1 MARITCF
8 DLLFPSLSEANRSRH
23 PRKRHTTDMELS
35 TEVRLFMVEMVSII
49 TEAGKFYHLPLAA
62 SDPRHAGGALVRDFE
77 CGECKMWV
85 LESRN
90 LGF

>member
-1 MARITCF
+1 M
-8 DLLFPSLSEANRSRH
+8 
-23 PRKRHTTDMELS
+23 
-35 TEVRLFMVEMVSII
+35 FMVEMVSII
-49 TEAGKFYHLPLAA
+49 TEAGKFYHLPLAV